1 MIDGNT
7 NGQFTSSAALPCS
20 SASRDD
26 SSVVWVIDG
35 SAPGAVAT
43 SLMICSALTVA
54 ARCEGVSVNVTVF
67 PSSERTWPPALS
79 SNVLYQTTRPSY
91 CLPCTAIQLVLPSP
105 CRRVASATIA
115 FQSDGG
121 VVTKSARYHSNW
133 VFVVIG
139 AAYIWPFHSAV
150 FSGPGRVS
158 ATASASAWPAGS
170 SDSGNAHPASANS
183 AVQITSSAITSSV
196 WSLPVRRRA
205 SCSRWSSAPLGR
217 LNCWM
222 VNRPSNWSLHCLAI
236 AAKVLASPA
245 GVYKLITTPF
255 LFEPHAETTD
265 AIVSAATRPAQSLP
279 ATLPESGTTAS
290 RTGSSR
296 AQTVGVGR
304 V

>member
-67 PSSERTWPPALS
+67 PSSERTCPPALS
-79 SNVLYQTTRPSY
+79 SNVLNQTTRPSY
-91 CLPCTAIQLVLPSP
+91 CLACTAIQLGSPSP

-121 VVTKSARYHSNW
+121 VVTKSARYQSNW

-196 WSLPVRRRA
+196 RSWPVSRRA
-205 SCSRWSSAPLGR
+205 SCNRWSSAPLGR
-217 LNCWM
+217 VNCWI
-222 VNRPSNWSLHCLAI
+222 VNRPPSCWVHCLAM

-245 GVYKLITTPF
+245 GAYKLITMP
-255 LFEPHAETTD
+255 LPCEPHAQTTD
-265 AIVSAATRPAQSLP
+265 AVVTATTVAAKIRPTRLRDA
-279 ATLPESGTTAS
+279 
-290 RTGSSR
+290 
-296 AQTVGVGR
+296 
-304 V
+304 